1 MTALQK
7 INKEKKRNEEAQNKV
22 QAEFNRAKR
31 KSTDSQEEV
40 DHLNKKLNSAQ
51 KAKQTLTSG
60 RMQIAELNAAD
71 NASGKKWMTGDVIQA
86 GDKVLKHINDLKEEA
101 IIDNTKAKE
110 YKTEVM
116 KAKLVMGKS
125 LWEFML
131 ITMKADKNKQPD
143 NLQKNDLNIK
153 YLWE

>member
-1 MTALQK
+1 MVGQASKHIAVADLKTDHVGPLLKVAIEEINHVQGESPEKERTNKEFQDALASTKRKLELVEEDGNNLKKRGIQLMTALQK

-60 RMQIAELNAAD
+60 RMQIANCRT
-71 NASGKKWMTGDVIQA
+71 S
-86 GDKVLKHINDLKEEA
+86 
-101 IIDNTKAKE
+101 
-110 YKTEVM
+110 
-116 KAKLVMGKS
+116 S
-125 LWEFML
+125 SS
-131 ITMKADKNKQPD
+131 
-143 NLQKNDLNIK
+143 
-153 YLWE
+153 